1 MTKPMNSSRSPNR
14 LYRDPDK
21 GMVAGVCAGI
31 ADYFGVSV
39 NLVRV
44 VTVVVGLVYS
54 LPMLIFYAAAAW
66 LLPARPRDLYRDP
79 DEELFWRS
87 FRRSPRDTL
96 GETRRKFRELERKL
110 RRLEAYVTSR
120 KFDLDREFRN
130 MK

>member
-1 MTKPMNSSRSPNR
+1 MLPYLASGVA
-14 LYRDPDK
+14 LYAFKLFFDGREGPLAK
-21 GMVAGVCAGI
+21 AREGGAPPFAAWWRQV
-31 ADYFGVSV
+31 
-39 NLVRV
+39 L
-44 VTVVVGLVYS
+44 LPS